1 MRTKGNSIHRRH
13 VLLGATA
20 ALTVA
25 LTPAVAAEPIKI
37 GFGMSLSGPN
47 AGAGKMFLVGR
58 EVWKDEINA
67 KGGLLGRPVQF
78 VYYDDQSNPSLVPGI
93 YSKLL
98 DVDRVDLVISPFAT
112 NQIAPAM
119 PVIMQKKMTFMALF
133 GTGVN
138 DEFKYD
144 RYFQILPNGPEGN
157 RSFSLGFFETAMTM
171 EPKPHTVAITGED
184 TEFGH
189 NILSGA
195 RANIEKLGLKIVY
208 DRTFPASTVDH
219 TPILRAIKAAEPDIV
234 FVASYA
240 TGSVGM
246 VRVLNEVGYKPRM
259 FGGAMIGLQFTPVK
273 AQLGPLLNG
282 VVINENYVPEKTMNF
297 PGVQDVLKRY
307 QQRAASAGTDP
318 LGFWSPFAYAELQ
331 ILAQAVEAVGGTDQ
345 GNLAD
350 YLHKT
355 PFRTVIGDVKFG
367 PTGEWEKSRIL
378 YIQYQNVRG
387 NDLNQFREPGKAVI
401 LYPPELKSGELVY
414 PLAKARGE

>member
-1 MRTKGNSIHRRH
+1 
-13 VLLGATA
+13 
-20 ALTVA
+20 
-25 LTPAVAAEPIKI
+25 
-37 GFGMSLSGPN
+37 
-47 AGAGKMFLVGR
+47 
-58 EVWKDEINA
+58 
-67 KGGLLGRPVQF
+67 
-78 VYYDDQSNPSLVPGI
+78 
-93 YSKLL
+93 
-98 DVDRVDLVISPFAT
+98 
-112 NQIAPAM
+112 
-119 PVIMQKKMTFMALF
+119 
-133 GTGVN
+133 
-138 DEFKYD
+138 
-144 RYFQILPNGPEGN
+144 
-157 RSFSLGFFETAMTM
+157 M

-189 NILSGA
+189 NILAGA
-195 RANIEKLGLKIVY
+195 RANIERLGLKIVY

-297 PGVQDVLKRY
+297 PGVEDVLKRY
-307 QQRAASAGTDP
+307 QQRAAGAGTDP

-331 ILAQAVEAVGGTDQ
+331 ILGQAVEAVGGTDQ
-345 GNLAD
+345 GKLAD

-367 PTGEWEKSRIL
+367 PIGEWERSRIL

-401 LYPPELKSGELVY
+401 LYPPELKSGDLIY